1 MKNSTDGFLVGRL
14 KSFRFAFK
22 GAFLL
27 LTTEHAVISQAF
39 LATLFIIL
47 GFLVGITKTEW
58 MFQIFA
64 IGLLLSIEGLNTAVE
79 KLCDFVHPDH
89 HHKIGFIKDI
99 AAGAVT
105 FAALTALIIVI
116 FIYFPYFYEKVL

>member
-27 LTTEHAVISQAF
+27 LTTEHAVISQVF
-39 LATLFIIL
+39 LTLAFIIA
-47 GFLVGITKTEW
+47 GFLTGITKTEW
-58 MFQIFA
+58 MFQVFA

-79 KLCDFVHPDH
+79 KLCDFIHPDH

-105 FAALTALIIVI
+105 FAALTAMTIVI
-116 FIYFPYFYEKVL
+116 FIYFPYFYEKVF

>member
-1 MKNSTDGFLVGRL
+1 MKNSIDGFLVGRL

-27 LTTEHAVISQAF
+27 LTTEHAVISQVF
-39 LATLFIIL
+39 LALAFIIA
-47 GFLVGITKTEW
+47 GFLTSITKTEW
-58 MFQIFA
+58 MFQVFA

-79 KLCDFVHPDH
+79 KLCDFIHPDH

-105 FAALTALIIVI
+105 FAALTAMTIVI
-116 FIYFPYFYEKVL
+116 FIYFPYFYEKVF

>member
-27 LTTEHAVISQAF
+27 LTTEHAIISQVF
-39 LATLFIIL
+39 LALAFIVA
-47 GFLVGITKTEW
+47 GFLTGITKTEW
-58 MFQIFA
+58 MFQVFA
-64 IGLLLSIEGLNTAVE
+64 IGLLLSVEGLNTAVE
-79 KLCDFVHPDH
+79 KLCDFIHPNH
-89 HHKIGFIKDI
+89 HNKIGFIKDI

-105 FAALTALIIVI
+105 FAALSTFTIVVL
-116 FIYFPYFYEKVL
+116 IYFPYLYEKVF

>member
-14 KSFRFAFK
+14 KSFRFAIK

-39 LATLFIIL
+39 LAIVFIIA

-58 MFQIFA
+58 MFQVFA

-79 KLCDFVHPDH
+79 KLCDFVHPDY
-89 HHKIGFIKDI
+89 HHKIGFVKDI

-105 FAALTALIIVI
+105 FAALTALAIVA
-116 FIYFPYFYEKVL
+116 FIYIPYLCEKVF

>member
-27 LTTEHAVISQAF
+27 LTTEHAIISQVF
-39 LATLFIIL
+39 LALAFIIA
-47 GFLVGITKTEW
+47 GFLTGITKTEW
-58 MFQIFA
+58 MFQVFA
-64 IGLLLSIEGLNTAVE
+64 IGLLLSIEGMNTAVE
-79 KLCDFVHPDH
+79 KLCDFIHPDH

-105 FAALTALIIVI
+105 FAALTAMTIVI
-116 FIYFPYFYEKVL
+116 FIYFPYFYEKVF